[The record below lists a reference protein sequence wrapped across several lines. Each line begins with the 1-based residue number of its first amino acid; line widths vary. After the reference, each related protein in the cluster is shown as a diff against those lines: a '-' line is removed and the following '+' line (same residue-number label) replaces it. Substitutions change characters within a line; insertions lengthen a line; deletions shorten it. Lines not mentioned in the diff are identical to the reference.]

1 MKISNLIK
9 IKQRKLGGNGLSHT
23 FVLFSKHGTHVQMV
37 YCSLYYVFVYGEEPG
52 CRLKLVCITCVCFY
66 FTRSMLK
73 ICRRFQTMF
82 HWYCLNHKVQD
93 LIWSCIYMIFHM
105 QFPTSNFKNISR
117 ILFGFILLSWYK

>member
-66 FTRSMLK
+66 LQEACWRYVVVFRRYFIGIVWITKFK
-73 ICRRFQTMF
+73 IWFVRVF
-82 HWYCLNHKVQD
+82 
-93 LIWSCIYMIFHM
+93 IWFSLC
-105 QFPTSNFKNISR
+105 NFLHQISR
-117 ILFGFILLSWYK
+117 ISVGYKTVSIAVVSFT

>member
-23 FVLFSKHGTHVQMV
+23 FVLFSKHGTHVEMV

-52 CRLKLVCITCVCFY
+52 CRLKLVCITCVGFY

-82 HWYCLNHKVQD
+82 HWYV
-93 LIWSCIYMIFHM
+93 
-105 QFPTSNFKNISR
+105 
-117 ILFGFILLSWYK
+117 